1 MNQMCTQ
8 FFKNKFISS
17 FFLVVCLFLSTSIQ
31 TNSQE
36 LFAFNSIAAK
46 AEIDTLNSQLVTKE
60 INANFLANARVRALQ
75 IINNSTEC
83 IDSSTNERD
92 RLENRFEL
100 LRDINADVSP
110 EIFDQRNEIR
120 TLLDEATTR
129 QISCTGVRDDAEII
143 IARITKTQELLSSQF
158 LTYRSD
164 NAITGILTFPDRLK
178 QRIDE
183 YKDANNLNL
192 ISGLK
197 SIHLFWLLAIGSIIA
212 TGFNVFIRNQFNK
225 PSINGKLKNF
235 SFLRLLFPKAL
246 IQHSSFLLIGLVFT
260 LILYTTIAEPSAE
273 RLIIRI
279 ALGILLFGISNIFI
293 DWVTGPMS
301 PSANIEG
308 LMPNHAQPLRFRL
321 KILLISLIL
330 SFVLLGTDWLTIRLI
345 APDVLGTA
353 AMLFFVATSL
363 LYAILYLGQIPGL
376 KDRFRLIRTLAIIT
390 LSISILAVLIGYQNF
405 AGYLIHGITRTLLA
419 LLIVWIL
426 LWFISSTFD
435 FLIKDETPTASSLRK
450 KLGINKDQSISGL
463 GFFQLIT
470 DIVIWLSLIVYL
482 IYVWDESG
490 TTVDR
495 LFELV
500 TLGGTVGNIRLV
512 PAQLIGGIIIFTV
525 ILMLLGWL
533 KNWIDRRWLQHIAM
547 ERGAREAL
555 ITLFGYAGFI
565 IALLFGLTQA
575 GVDLGGLAIVSGA
588 LALGIGFG
596 MQEIANN
603 FVSGLILLFERPI
616 RTGDFIS
623 VGDIEG
629 FVRKIS
635 IRATEI
641 ETLDNQNVLVPNSQ
655 LVSGR
660 VTNWVLRDTQG
671 RLRVNV
677 GVSYGS
683 DINKVRDILEALAN
697 EHPEVITDGR
707 APAPRAL
714 FIGFGDSSL
723 NFELRCR
730 INRIDRRFTTQSDLN
745 FAINEAF
752 QKAEISIPFPQR
764 DLHIVSYPGESSA
777 KLTKQ
782 SKSKKEKTPNDQV
795 IQDNITRSHEEEIEI
810 PCEKHIIWDAIT
822 KTDLLEKWLTKKAE
836 LIPHIGG
843 EYNFTFNDESKRRGK
858 IDVLVPLKRIRF
870 VEEAHENEEPLP
882 TGPITTEIK
891 LSESNNNTKISITTS
906 GIPAHEDWEEDYNRS
921 KHIWE
926 NALIELQDL
935 ILKQ

>member
-1 MNQMCTQ
+1 
-8 FFKNKFISS
+8 
-17 FFLVVCLFLSTSIQ
+17 
-31 TNSQE
+31 
-36 LFAFNSIAAK
+36 
-46 AEIDTLNSQLVTKE
+46 
-60 INANFLANARVRALQ
+60 
-75 IINNSTEC
+75 
-83 IDSSTNERD
+83 
-92 RLENRFEL
+92 
-100 LRDINADVSP
+100 
-110 EIFDQRNEIR
+110 
-120 TLLDEATTR
+120 
-129 QISCTGVRDDAEII
+129 
-143 IARITKTQELLSSQF
+143 
-158 LTYRSD
+158 
-164 NAITGILTFPDRLK
+164 
-178 QRIDE
+178 
-183 YKDANNLNL
+183 
-192 ISGLK
+192 
-197 SIHLFWLLAIGSIIA
+197 
-212 TGFNVFIRNQFNK
+212 
-225 PSINGKLKNF
+225 
-235 SFLRLLFPKAL
+235 
-246 IQHSSFLLIGLVFT
+246 
-260 LILYTTIAEPSAE
+260 
-273 RLIIRI
+273 
-279 ALGILLFGISNIFI
+279 
-293 DWVTGPMS
+293 MS

-308 LMPNHAQPLRFRL
+308 LIPNHAQPLRFRL

-512 PAQLIGGIIIFTV
+512 PAQLIGGIIIFTA
-525 ILMLLGWL
+525 ILILLGWL

-555 ITLFGYAGFI
+555 ITLFGYVGFI

-777 KLTKQ
+777 TLTKQ

-795 IQDNITRSHEEEIEI
+795 IQDNITRSHKEEIEI
-810 PCEKHIIWDAIT
+810 PCEKHSIWDAIT